1 MSALPYCMNTSCA
14 NCREDEGFETSRCN
28 ALDKCL
34 YKAGSGYCPF
44 FKRKDRAKP
53 ERDAA
58 NARAERLGLLAPD
71 GTYKQQRFV
80 NAKRVN
86 GSDGAVRIDIV
97 PNIPAWLEDLAER
110 GAIPKELVT
119 KYNASVS
126 VVTVE

>member
-1 MSALPYCMNTSCA
+1 MGALPYCMNTGCA
-14 NCREDEGFETSRCN
+14 NCRIDEGFENGRCN

-44 FKRKDRAKP
+44 FKRKDHAKP

-80 NAKRVN
+80 SARRVTDE
-86 GSDGAVRIDIV
+86 DGTERVDII
-97 PNIPAWLEDLAER
+97 PNIPAWLADLADR
-110 GAIPKELVT
+110 GSIPYELVT

-126 VVTVE
+126 VVNVE